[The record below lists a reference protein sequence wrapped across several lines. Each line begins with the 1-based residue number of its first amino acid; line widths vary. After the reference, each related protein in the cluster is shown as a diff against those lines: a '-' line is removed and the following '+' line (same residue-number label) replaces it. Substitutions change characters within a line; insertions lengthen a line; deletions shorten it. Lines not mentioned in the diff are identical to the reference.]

1 MSMFYTW
8 IYLKSLEQKK
18 ELLINLKLYD
28 IFTDI
33 EFNPK
38 KSINCQAY
46 SAALFISLMKRGLLW
61 NSLNHHNTFKEIMT
75 GQPDWLNNTSYLK
88 HHLI

>member
-1 MSMFYTW
+1 MNMFYTW

-18 ELLINLKLYD
+18 ELFNNLKFYN

-46 SAALFISLMKRGLLW
+46 SAALFISLLKRDLLSD
-61 NSLNHHNTFKEIMT
+61 SLNDHNAFIKIMSK
-75 GQPDWLNNTSYLK
+75 QSDWINNTSYQK
-88 HHLI
+88 NP